1 MHDVS
6 ILEAFSVHLQR
17 DCRDNALGT
26 CLVYEIQRFVEALE
40 MYEQIANFPIKELFC
55 TTRFEEGLPKSVI
68 LQKEKIAWLMGQDSD
83 SRLPSLN
90 ASMQRGKSINSSVSK
105 SKGTFKND
113 IMRSSAFRQ
122 VTLGAGKQMKKKL
135 PKNSLAA
142 ALLKITPGINK
153 YQQINTYDDIL
164 DELTCYI
171 ERTVQ
176 LFWLTFKTGL
186 FTNSKN
192 PSSLIF
198 RLFHQAKDHYKL

>member
-1 MHDVS
+1 M
-6 ILEAFSVHLQR
+6 
-17 DCRDNALGT
+17 T
-26 CLVYEIQRFVEALE
+26 
-40 MYEQIANFPIKELFC
+40 
-55 TTRFEEGLPKSVI
+55 
-68 LQKEKIAWLMGQDSD
+68 
-83 SRLPSLN
+83 
-90 ASMQRGKSINSSVSK
+90 SSASK

-113 IMRSSAFRQ
+113 VMRSSAFRHGA
-122 VTLGAGKQMKKKL
+122 TLGAGKTMKKKL

-176 LFWLTFKTGL
+176 LFWLTFKTGM

-198 RLFHQAKDHYKL
+198 RLFHQAKDHYKLQMIKLKHRLKISTLILL